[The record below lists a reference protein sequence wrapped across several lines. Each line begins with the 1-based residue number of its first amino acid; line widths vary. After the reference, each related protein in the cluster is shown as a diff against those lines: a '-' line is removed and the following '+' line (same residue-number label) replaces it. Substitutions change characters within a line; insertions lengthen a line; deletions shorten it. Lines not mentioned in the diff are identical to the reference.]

1 MCRCREEERGGEP
14 VAPLQMLISE
24 KFKGTRIILGS
35 GSPRRRELLAGL
47 GLDFTVEPQ
56 TSFVEN
62 EATNLPIDS
71 IAEYMAK
78 GKSFGHRAL
87 ADDELLITSDTIV
100 LLPDINRVLGK
111 PSDRAEAISM
121 LESLSGRKHVVE
133 TGVCIRTNLKCV
145 SFTAFSD
152 VYFKPLTREEIE
164 YYVDRFQP
172 YDKAGSYGV
181 QEWMGYAG
189 ITKIEGSF
197 YNVMG
202 LPVQRLYDE
211 LMKF

>member
-1 MCRCREEERGGEP
+1 
-14 VAPLQMLISE
+14 MLLNE

-62 EATNLPIDS
+62 NEANLPTAE

-100 LLPDINRVLGK
+100 LIPDMDLVLGK
-111 PSDRAEAISM
+111 PSDRSDAIAM

-133 TGVCIRTNLKCV
+133 TGVCIRTNRKCV
-145 SFTAFSD
+145 SFTVFSD
-152 VYFKPLTREEIE
+152 VYFKSLTREEIE
-164 YYVDRFQP
+164 YYVDHFRP

>member
-1 MCRCREEERGGEP
+1 
-14 VAPLQMLISE
+14 MLLNE

-35 GSPRRRELLAGL
+35 GSPRRLELLAGL

-62 EATNLPIDS
+62 NEANLPTAE

-100 LLPDINRVLGK
+100 LIPDMDLVLGK
-111 PSDRAEAISM
+111 PADRSDAIAM

-133 TGVCIRTNLKCV
+133 TGVCIRTNRKCV

-152 VYFKPLTREEIE
+152 VYFKSLTREEIE
-164 YYVDRFQP
+164 YYVDHFRP

>member
-1 MCRCREEERGGEP
+1 
-14 VAPLQMLISE
+14 MLLNE

-47 GLDFTVEPQ
+47 GLNFTVEPQ

-62 EATNLPIDS
+62 NEANLPTAE

-100 LLPDINRVLGK
+100 LIPDMDLVLGK
-111 PSDRAEAISM
+111 PADRSDAIAM

-133 TGVCIRTNLKCV
+133 TGVCIRTNRKCI

-164 YYVDRFQP
+164 YYVDNFRP

>member
-1 MCRCREEERGGEP
+1 M
-14 VAPLQMLISE
+14 QMLLNE

-56 TSFVEN
+56 TSFMENN
-62 EATNLPIDS
+62 EANLPTAE

-100 LLPDINRVLGK
+100 LIPDMDLVLGK
-111 PSDRAEAISM
+111 PSDRSDAIAM

-133 TGVCIRTNLKCV
+133 TGVCIRTNRKCV

-152 VYFKPLTREEIE
+152 VYFKSLTREEIE
-164 YYVDRFQP
+164 YYVDHFRP

>member
-1 MCRCREEERGGEP
+1 
-14 VAPLQMLISE
+14 MLLNE

-62 EATNLPIDS
+62 NEANLPTAE

-100 LLPDINRVLGK
+100 LIPDMDLVLGK
-111 PSDRAEAISM
+111 PADRSDAITM

-133 TGVCIRTNLKCV
+133 TGVCIRTNRKCV

-152 VYFKPLTREEIE
+152 VYFKSLTREEIE
-164 YYVDRFQP
+164 YYVDHFRP

-181 QEWMGYAG
+181 QEWMGHAG

>member
-1 MCRCREEERGGEP
+1 MEN
-14 VAPLQMLISE
+14 
-24 KFKGTRIILGS
+24 
-35 GSPRRRELLAGL
+35 
-47 GLDFTVEPQ
+47 
-56 TSFVEN
+56 N
-62 EATNLPIDS
+62 EANLPTAE

-100 LLPDINRVLGK
+100 LIPDRDLVLGK
-111 PSDRAEAISM
+111 PSDRSDAIAM

-133 TGVCIRTNLKCV
+133 TGVCIRTNRKCV

-164 YYVDRFQP
+164 YYVDHFRP

>member
-1 MCRCREEERGGEP
+1 
-14 VAPLQMLISE
+14 MLLNE
-24 KFKGTRIILGS
+24 KYKGTRIILGS

-62 EATNLPIDS
+62 NEANLPTIE

-100 LLPDINRVLGK
+100 LIPDMDLVLGK
-111 PSDRAEAISM
+111 PADRSDAIAM

-133 TGVCIRTNLKCV
+133 TGVCIRTNRKCV

-152 VYFKPLTREEIE
+152 VYFKSLTREEIE
-164 YYVDRFQP
+164 YYVDHFRP

>member
-1 MCRCREEERGGEP
+1 
-14 VAPLQMLISE
+14 MLLNE
-24 KFKGTRIILGS
+24 KFKGIRIILGS

-47 GLDFTVEPQ
+47 GLDFTVDPQ

-62 EATNLPIDS
+62 NEANLPTAE

-100 LLPDINRVLGK
+100 LIPDMDLVLGK
-111 PSDRAEAISM
+111 PSDRSDAIAM

-133 TGVCIRTNLKCV
+133 TGVCIRTNRKCV

-152 VYFKPLTREEIE
+152 VYFKSLTREEIE
-164 YYVDRFQP
+164 YYVDHFRP

>member
-1 MCRCREEERGGEP
+1 
-14 VAPLQMLISE
+14 MLLNE
-24 KFKGTRIILGS
+24 KFRGTRIILGS

-62 EATNLPIDS
+62 NEANLPTAE

-78 GKSFGHRAL
+78 GKPFGHRAL

-100 LLPDINRVLGK
+100 LIPDMDLVLGK
-111 PSDRAEAISM
+111 PADRSEAIAM

-133 TGVCIRTNLKCV
+133 TGVCIRTNRKCV

-152 VYFKPLTREEIE
+152 VYFKSLTREEIE
-164 YYVDRFQP
+164 YYVDHFRP

>member
-1 MCRCREEERGGEP
+1 M
-14 VAPLQMLISE
+14 QMLLNE

-56 TSFVEN
+56 TSFMENN
-62 EATNLPIDS
+62 EANLPTAE

-100 LLPDINRVLGK
+100 LIPDMDLVLGK
-111 PSDRAEAISM
+111 PADRSDAIAM

-133 TGVCIRTNLKCV
+133 TGVCIRTNRKCV

-152 VYFKPLTREEIE
+152 VYFKSLTREEIE
-164 YYVDRFQP
+164 YYVDHFRP

>member
-1 MCRCREEERGGEP
+1 
-14 VAPLQMLISE
+14 MLLNE

-62 EATNLPIDS
+62 NEANLPTAE

-100 LLPDINRVLGK
+100 LIPDMDLVLGK
-111 PSDRAEAISM
+111 PADRSDAIAM

-133 TGVCIRTNLKCV
+133 TGVCIRTNRKCV
-145 SFTAFSD
+145 AFTAFSD
-152 VYFKPLTREEIE
+152 VYFKSLTREEIE
-164 YYVDRFQP
+164 YYVDHFRP

>member
-1 MCRCREEERGGEP
+1 
-14 VAPLQMLISE
+14 MLLNE
-24 KFKGTRIILGS
+24 KFKCTRIILGS

-47 GLDFTVEPQ
+47 GLVFTVEPQ

-62 EATNLPIDS
+62 NEANLPTAE

-100 LLPDINRVLGK
+100 LIPDMDLVLGK
-111 PSDRAEAISM
+111 PADRSDAITM

-133 TGVCIRTNLKCV
+133 TGVCIRTNRKCV

-164 YYVDRFQP
+164 YYVDHFRP

>member
-1 MCRCREEERGGEP
+1 M
-14 VAPLQMLISE
+14 QMLLNE

-62 EATNLPIDS
+62 NEANLPTAE

-100 LLPDINRVLGK
+100 LIPDMDLVLGK
-111 PSDRAEAISM
+111 PSDRSDAIAM

-133 TGVCIRTNLKCV
+133 TGVCIRTNRKCV

-152 VYFKPLTREEIE
+152 VYSKSLTREEIE
-164 YYVDRFQP
+164 YYVDHFRP

>member
-1 MCRCREEERGGEP
+1 
-14 VAPLQMLISE
+14 MLISE

-78 GKSFGHRAL
+78 GKSLGHRAL

-100 LLPDINRVLGK
+100 LLPDINLVLGK

>member
-1 MCRCREEERGGEP
+1 
-14 VAPLQMLISE
+14 MLLNE
-24 KFKGTRIILGS
+24 KFRGTRIILGS

-56 TSFVEN
+56 TSFMENN
-62 EATNLPIDS
+62 EANLPTAE

-100 LLPDINRVLGK
+100 LIPDMDLVLGK
-111 PSDRAEAISM
+111 PADRSDAIAM

-133 TGVCIRTNLKCV
+133 TGVCIRTNRKCV

-152 VYFKPLTREEIE
+152 VYFKSLTREEIE
-164 YYVDRFQP
+164 YYVDHCRP

>member
-1 MCRCREEERGGEP
+1 
-14 VAPLQMLISE
+14 MLLNE
-24 KFKGTRIILGS
+24 KFRGTRIILGS

-62 EATNLPIDS
+62 NEANLPTAE

-100 LLPDINRVLGK
+100 LIPDMDLVLGK
-111 PSDRAEAISM
+111 PSDRSDAIAM

-133 TGVCIRTNLKCV
+133 TGVCIRTNRKCV

-152 VYFKPLTREEIE
+152 VYFKSLTREEIE
-164 YYVDRFQP
+164 YYVDHFRP

>member
-1 MCRCREEERGGEP
+1 
-14 VAPLQMLISE
+14 MLLNE
-24 KFKGTRIILGS
+24 KYKGTRIILGS

-62 EATNLPIDS
+62 NEANLPTAE

-100 LLPDINRVLGK
+100 LIPDMDLVLGK
-111 PSDRAEAISM
+111 PSDRSDAIAM

-133 TGVCIRTNLKCV
+133 TGVCIRTNRKCV

-152 VYFKPLTREEIE
+152 VYFKSLTREEIE
-164 YYVDRFQP
+164 YYVDHCRP

>member
-1 MCRCREEERGGEP
+1 
-14 VAPLQMLISE
+14 MLLNE

-62 EATNLPIDS
+62 NEANLPTAE

-100 LLPDINRVLGK
+100 LIPDMDLVLGK
-111 PSDRAEAISM
+111 PADRSDAIAM

-133 TGVCIRTNLKCV
+133 TGVCIRTNRKCV

-152 VYFKPLTREEIE
+152 VYFKSLTREEIE
-164 YYVDRFQP
+164 YYVDHCRP

>member
-1 MCRCREEERGGEP
+1 
-14 VAPLQMLISE
+14 MLLNE
-24 KFKGTRIILGS
+24 KYKGTRIILGS
-35 GSPRRRELLAGL
+35 GSSRRRELLAGL

-62 EATNLPIDS
+62 NEANLPTAE

-100 LLPDINRVLGK
+100 LIPDMDLVLGK
-111 PSDRAEAISM
+111 PSDRSDAIAM

-133 TGVCIRTNLKCV
+133 TGVCIRTNRKCV

-164 YYVDRFQP
+164 YYVDHCRP

>member
-1 MCRCREEERGGEP
+1 
-14 VAPLQMLISE
+14 MLLNE
-24 KFKGTRIILGS
+24 KFRGTRIILGS

-47 GLDFTVEPQ
+47 GLGFTVEPQ

-62 EATNLPIDS
+62 NEANLPTAE

-100 LLPDINRVLGK
+100 LIPDMDLVLGK
-111 PSDRAEAISM
+111 PADRSDAIAM

-133 TGVCIRTNLKCV
+133 TGVCIRTNRKCV

-164 YYVDRFQP
+164 YYVDHFRP

>member
-1 MCRCREEERGGEP
+1 
-14 VAPLQMLISE
+14 MLLNE
-24 KFKGTRIILGS
+24 KFRGTRIILGS

-56 TSFVEN
+56 TSFMENN
-62 EATNLPIDS
+62 EANLPTAE

-100 LLPDINRVLGK
+100 LIPDMDLVLGK
-111 PSDRAEAISM
+111 PADRSDAIAM

-133 TGVCIRTNLKCV
+133 TGVCIRTNRKCV

-152 VYFKPLTREEIE
+152 VYFKSLTREEIE
-164 YYVDRFQP
+164 YYVDHFRP

>member
-1 MCRCREEERGGEP
+1 
-14 VAPLQMLISE
+14 MLLNE

-47 GLDFTVEPQ
+47 GLNFTVEPQ

-62 EATNLPIDS
+62 NEANLPTAE

-100 LLPDINRVLGK
+100 LIPDMDLVLGK
-111 PSDRAEAISM
+111 PSDRSDAIAM

-133 TGVCIRTNLKCV
+133 TGVCIRTNRKCV

-152 VYFKPLTREEIE
+152 VYFKSLTREEIE
-164 YYVDRFQP
+164 YYVDHCRP

>member
-1 MCRCREEERGGEP
+1 
-14 VAPLQMLISE
+14 MLLNE

-47 GLDFTVEPQ
+47 GLVFTVEPQ

-62 EATNLPIDS
+62 NEANLPTAE

-100 LLPDINRVLGK
+100 LIPDMDLVLGK
-111 PSDRAEAISM
+111 PADRSDAITM

-133 TGVCIRTNLKCV
+133 TGVCIRTNRKCV

-164 YYVDRFQP
+164 YYVDHFRP

-202 LPVQRLYDE
+202 LPIQRLYDE

>member
-1 MCRCREEERGGEP
+1 
-14 VAPLQMLISE
+14 MLLNE
-24 KFKGTRIILGS
+24 KFRGTRIILGS

-56 TSFVEN
+56 TSFMENN
-62 EATNLPIDS
+62 EANLPTAE

-100 LLPDINRVLGK
+100 LIPDMDLVLGK
-111 PSDRAEAISM
+111 PSDRSDAIAM

-133 TGVCIRTNLKCV
+133 TGVCIRTNRKCV

-152 VYFKPLTREEIE
+152 VYFKSLTREEIE
-164 YYVDRFQP
+164 YYVDHFRP

>member
-1 MCRCREEERGGEP
+1 M
-14 VAPLQMLISE
+14 QMLLNE

-62 EATNLPIDS
+62 NEANLPTAE

-87 ADDELLITSDTIV
+87 ADYELLITSDTIV
-100 LLPDINRVLGK
+100 LIPDMDLVLGK
-111 PSDRAEAISM
+111 PADRSDAIAM

-133 TGVCIRTNLKCV
+133 TGVCIRTNRKCV

-152 VYFKPLTREEIE
+152 VYFKSLTREEIE
-164 YYVDRFQP
+164 YYVDHFRP

>member
-1 MCRCREEERGGEP
+1 M
-14 VAPLQMLISE
+14 QMLLNE

-62 EATNLPIDS
+62 NEANLPTAE

-100 LLPDINRVLGK
+100 LIPDMDLVLGK
-111 PSDRAEAISM
+111 PSDRSDALAM

-133 TGVCIRTNLKCV
+133 TGVCIRTNRKCV

-164 YYVDRFQP
+164 YYVDHFRP
-172 YDKAGSYGV
+172 HDKAGSYGV

>member
-1 MCRCREEERGGEP
+1 
-14 VAPLQMLISE
+14 MLLNE
-24 KFKGTRIILGS
+24 KFRGTRIILGS
-35 GSPRRRELLAGL
+35 GSPRRRELHAGL

-62 EATNLPIDS
+62 NEANLPTAE

-100 LLPDINRVLGK
+100 LIPDMDLVLGK
-111 PSDRAEAISM
+111 PADRSDAITM

-133 TGVCIRTNLKCV
+133 TGVCIRTNRKCV

-152 VYFKPLTREEIE
+152 VYFKSLTREEIE
-164 YYVDRFQP
+164 YYVDHFRP

>member
-1 MCRCREEERGGEP
+1 M
-14 VAPLQMLISE
+14 QMLLNE

-62 EATNLPIDS
+62 NEANLPTAE

-100 LLPDINRVLGK
+100 LIPDMDLVLGK
-111 PSDRAEAISM
+111 PADRSEAIAM
-121 LESLSGRKHVVE
+121 LESLSGRKHEVE
-133 TGVCIRTNLKCV
+133 TGVCIRTNRKCV

-152 VYFKPLTREEIE
+152 VYFKSLTREEIE
-164 YYVDRFQP
+164 YYVDHFRP

>member
-1 MCRCREEERGGEP
+1 
-14 VAPLQMLISE
+14 MLLNE

-47 GLDFTVEPQ
+47 GLNFTVEPQ

-62 EATNLPIDS
+62 NEANLPTAE

-100 LLPDINRVLGK
+100 LIPDMDLVLGK
-111 PSDRAEAISM
+111 PADRSDAITM

-133 TGVCIRTNLKCV
+133 TGVCIRTNRKCV

-152 VYFKPLTREEIE
+152 VYFKSLTREEIE
-164 YYVDRFQP
+164 YYVDHFRP

>member
-1 MCRCREEERGGEP
+1 M
-14 VAPLQMLISE
+14 QMLLNE

-62 EATNLPIDS
+62 NEANLPTAE

-100 LLPDINRVLGK
+100 LIPDMDLVLGK
-111 PSDRAEAISM
+111 PADRSDAIAM
-121 LESLSGRKHVVE
+121 RESLSGRKHVVE
-133 TGVCIRTNLKCV
+133 TGVCIRTNRKCV

-152 VYFKPLTREEIE
+152 VYFKSLTREEIE
-164 YYVDRFQP
+164 YYVDHFRP

>member
-1 MCRCREEERGGEP
+1 M
-14 VAPLQMLISE
+14 QMLLNE
-24 KFKGTRIILGS
+24 KYKGTRIILGS

-62 EATNLPIDS
+62 NEANLPTIE

-100 LLPDINRVLGK
+100 LIPDMDLVLGK
-111 PSDRAEAISM
+111 PADRSDAIAM

-133 TGVCIRTNLKCV
+133 TGVCIRTNRKCV

-152 VYFKPLTREEIE
+152 VYFKSLTREEIE
-164 YYVDRFQP
+164 YYVDHFRP

>member
-1 MCRCREEERGGEP
+1 M
-14 VAPLQMLISE
+14 QMLLNE

-62 EATNLPIDS
+62 NEANLPTAE

-100 LLPDINRVLGK
+100 LIPDMDLVLGK
-111 PSDRAEAISM
+111 PSDRSDAIAM

-133 TGVCIRTNLKCV
+133 TGVCIRTNRKCV

-152 VYFKPLTREEIE
+152 VYFKSLTREEIE
-164 YYVDRFQP
+164 YYVDHCRP

>member
-1 MCRCREEERGGEP
+1 
-14 VAPLQMLISE
+14 MLLNE

-56 TSFVEN
+56 TSFMENN
-62 EATNLPIDS
+62 EANLPTAE

-100 LLPDINRVLGK
+100 LIPDMDLVLGK
-111 PSDRAEAISM
+111 PADRSDAITM

-133 TGVCIRTNLKCV
+133 TGVCIRTNRKCV

-152 VYFKPLTREEIE
+152 VYFKSLTREEIE
-164 YYVDRFQP
+164 YYVDHFRP

>member
-1 MCRCREEERGGEP
+1 
-14 VAPLQMLISE
+14 MLLNE
-24 KFKGTRIILGS
+24 KFKGIRIILGS

-62 EATNLPIDS
+62 NEANLPTAE
-71 IAEYMAK
+71 IAEYMAN

-100 LLPDINRVLGK
+100 LIPDMDLVLGK
-111 PSDRAEAISM
+111 PSDRSDAIAM

-133 TGVCIRTNLKCV
+133 TGVCIRTNRKCI

-152 VYFKPLTREEIE
+152 VYFKSLTREEIE
-164 YYVDRFQP
+164 YYVDHFRP

>member
-1 MCRCREEERGGEP
+1 
-14 VAPLQMLISE
+14 MLLNE
-24 KFKGTRIILGS
+24 KFKGIRIILGS

-56 TSFVEN
+56 TSFMENN
-62 EATNLPIDS
+62 EANLPTAE

-100 LLPDINRVLGK
+100 LIPDMDLVLGK
-111 PSDRAEAISM
+111 PADRSEAIAM

-133 TGVCIRTNLKCV
+133 TGVCIRTNRKCV

-152 VYFKPLTREEIE
+152 VYFKSLTREEIE
-164 YYVDRFQP
+164 YYVDHFRP

>member
-1 MCRCREEERGGEP
+1 
-14 VAPLQMLISE
+14 MLLNE

-47 GLDFTVEPQ
+47 GLNFTVEPQ

-62 EATNLPIDS
+62 NEANLPTAE

-100 LLPDINRVLGK
+100 LIPDMDLVLGK
-111 PSDRAEAISM
+111 PADRSDAIAM

-133 TGVCIRTNLKCV
+133 TGVCIRTNRKCV

-152 VYFKPLTREEIE
+152 VYFKLLTREEIE
-164 YYVDRFQP
+164 YYVDHFRP

>member
-1 MCRCREEERGGEP
+1 
-14 VAPLQMLISE
+14 MLLNE

-47 GLDFTVEPQ
+47 GLNFTVEPQ

-62 EATNLPIDS
+62 NEANLPTAE

-100 LLPDINRVLGK
+100 LIPDIDLVLGK
-111 PSDRAEAISM
+111 PADRSDAIAM

-133 TGVCIRTNLKCV
+133 TGVCIRTNRKCV

-152 VYFKPLTREEIE
+152 VYFKSLTREEIE
-164 YYVDRFQP
+164 YYVDHCRP

>member
-1 MCRCREEERGGEP
+1 
-14 VAPLQMLISE
+14 MLLNE
-24 KFKGTRIILGS
+24 KFRGTRIILGS

-56 TSFVEN
+56 TSFMENN
-62 EATNLPIDS
+62 EANLPTAE

-100 LLPDINRVLGK
+100 LIPDLDLVLGK
-111 PSDRAEAISM
+111 PSDRSDAIAM

-133 TGVCIRTNLKCV
+133 TGVCIRTNRKCV

-152 VYFKPLTREEIE
+152 VYFKSLTREEIE
-164 YYVDRFQP
+164 YYVDHCRP

>member
-1 MCRCREEERGGEP
+1 
-14 VAPLQMLISE
+14 MLLNE

-47 GLDFTVEPQ
+47 GLDFIVEPQ

-62 EATNLPIDS
+62 NEANLPTAE

-100 LLPDINRVLGK
+100 LIPDMDLVLGK
-111 PSDRAEAISM
+111 PSDRSDAIAM

-133 TGVCIRTNLKCV
+133 TGVCIRTNRKCV

-164 YYVDRFQP
+164 YYVDHFRP